1 MTEIG
6 GLGYLGAVPGKSAG
20 FKGIATATNLLQV
33 KPHWHPTAA
42 HAVLHVKALTL
53 ANPLPFHFSGLAPPD
68 TLTTLT
74 AQVLTLMC
82 WTYLHE
88 SVPTWNHLTVLSGWV
103 TRVFFVFLATS
114 LLHAHLFFHL
124 FFTAGKASKD
134 SDKDNF
140 QACAKSTR
148 QQARARIRGVQ

>member
-33 KPHWHPTAA
+33 KAHWHPTAA

-74 AQVLTLMC
+74 AHAKLQKIQTKTISRLVQKAHGSKL
-82 WTYLHE
+82 E
-88 SVPTWNHLTVLSGWV
+88 PGSVAYNKVAEKVAST
-103 TRVFFVFLATS
+103 FLD
-114 LLHAHLFFHL
+114 H
-124 FFTAGKASKD
+124 TAGDEVS
-134 SDKDNF
+134 
-140 QACAKSTR
+140 AKFSFATMDL
-148 QQARARIRGVQ
+148 VEKVL